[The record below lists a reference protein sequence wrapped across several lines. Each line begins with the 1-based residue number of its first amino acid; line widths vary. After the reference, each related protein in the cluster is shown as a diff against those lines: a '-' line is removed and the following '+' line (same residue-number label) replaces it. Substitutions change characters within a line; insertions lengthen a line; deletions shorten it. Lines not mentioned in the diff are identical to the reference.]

1 MRDKIPKLLVL
12 AVVPALLY
20 VVLLGAL
27 PLIEPDEGRY
37 SDIPSLMNRLSDY
50 VTPRLQHVVYLEKPP
65 LVYWAT
71 ALSFQLFGESEW
83 SSRLFVG
90 LCAWGCILLTYF
102 MGRRLSDERTGLYAA
117 AVLSTMLYTFLLGR
131 IHILDLPLT
140 LFVCLAV
147 WTGFLHFRAGAAR
160 RWRLWLTYL
169 FAALAFLAK
178 GLIGLVFPFA
188 ILFVWLLSVGR
199 WREVPRLVS
208 PVGILV
214 LLAVSLPWVILVQKA
229 NPDFLWF
236 FFVQEHFLRY
246 TTTMHGRDQG
256 FWYYIPVLIGG
267 TLPWSAFLWKL
278 LRERPAEEAPL
289 FAKEDRRFLWS
300 WFWFIL
306 LFFTASSSK
315 LVPYIAPVFLPAALY
330 FGRLI
335 RSFGESAASAGSHTL
350 RLLPVAVQAAL
361 FIAVLVLPPF
371 LRNTQLGGD
380 LVLLISER
388 WPLLVAAPIA
398 LQVALLVVPEALW
411 RRTGR
416 GWFVSAYAIT
426 VLFLASLLPAA
437 GDLLGPY
444 KSVRPVVEAMKTHM
458 PAGRDLYQY
467 RIAMYGIDFYA
478 KVRTP
483 IVDDFGELGFGIAK
497 LPPDER
503 ERYFLHSERFYELVK
518 EKGDIYCVTQ
528 YKERLNELKKR
539 VPVLEIL
546 WDNGA
551 YYLLRLRG

>member
-1 MRDKIPKLLVL
+1 MKGNFSKLFILVI
-12 AVVPALLY
+12 VPALLY

-37 SDIPSLMNRLSDY
+37 SDIPSLMNRLNDY

-71 ALSFQLFGESEW
+71 ALSFKAFGEGEW

-102 MGRRLSDERTGLYAA
+102 MGRRLSDERTGLYGAA
-117 AVLSTMLYTFLLGR
+117 ALSTMLYVFLLGR

-147 WTGFLHFRAGAAR
+147 WAGFLHFREAGKR
-160 RWRLWLTYL
+160 RWRLWFTYL

-178 GLIGLVFPFA
+178 GLIGVVFPFA

-214 LLAVSLPWVILVQKA
+214 FLAVSLPWVILVQRA

-246 TTTMHGRDQG
+246 TTKMHGRDQG
-256 FWYYIPVLIGG
+256 FWYYIPVLIAG

-278 LRERPAEEAPL
+278 LRERPADEAPL
-289 FAKEDRRFLWS
+289 FAREDRRFLWS

-306 LFFTASSSK
+306 IFFTVSSSK
-315 LVPYIAPVFLPAALY
+315 LVPYIAPVFLPVAVF

-335 RSFGESAASAGSHTL
+335 RSFEEGGLAAEGRIV
-350 RLLPVAVQAAL
+350 RLIPVAVTTVL
-361 FIAVLVLPPF
+361 FVVVLVLPPF

-388 WPLLVAAPIA
+388 WPFLVLAPIA
-398 LQVALLVVPEALW
+398 LQIALLIVPEVCL
-411 RRTGR
+411 RRTGG
-416 GWFVSAYAIT
+416 GWFVSVYAIS

-437 GDLLGPY
+437 NDLLGPY
-444 KSVRPVVEAMKTHM
+444 KSVRPVVEAMKTHL
-458 PAGRDLYQY
+458 PPGRDLYQY

-503 ERYFLHSERFYELVK
+503 ERYFLPSEKFYGIVK

-528 YKERLNELKKR
+528 YKERLYELQKR
-539 VPVLEIL
+539 LPHVEIL
-546 WDNGA
+546 WENGA
-551 YYLLRLRG
+551 FYLLRLRG

>member
-1 MRDKIPKLLVL
+1 LNGRFPKLFILV
-12 AVVPALLY
+12 VVPALLY

-147 WTGFLHFRAGAAR
+147 WMGFLHFREGGG
-160 RWRLWLTYL
+160 RWRLWLAYG

-178 GLIGLVFPFA
+178 GLIGVVFPFA
-188 ILFVWLLSVGR
+188 ILALWLLSVGR
-199 WREVPRLVS
+199 WREVPRLIS
-208 PVGILV
+208 PVGILFF
-214 LLAVSLPWVILVQKA
+214 LALSLPWLILVQRA

-246 TTTMHGRDQG
+246 TTKMHGRDQG
-256 FWYYIPVLIGG
+256 FWYYIPVLVGG
-267 TLPWSAFLWKL
+267 TLPWCAFLWKL
-278 LRERPAEEAPL
+278 LRERRSEEQPL
-289 FAKEDRRFLWS
+289 FARDDRRFLWS

-330 FGRLI
+330 FGRLV
-335 RSFGESAASAGSHTL
+335 RSFEDGAVAALSRRAHL
-350 RLLPVAVQAAL
+350 IPVAVQTAL

-371 LRNTQLGGD
+371 LRNTQIGGD

-398 LQVALLVVPEALW
+398 LQIALLVLPDYFE

-416 GWFVSAYAIT
+416 GWFVSVYAVS

-437 GDLLGPY
+437 NDLLGPY
-444 KSVRPVVEAMKTHM
+444 KSVRPVVEAMKIHL

-503 ERYFLHSERFYELVK
+503 ARYFLLSEKFYELVK

-528 YKERLNELKKR
+528 YKERLNELQKR
-539 VPVLEIL
+539 LSSVEIL
-546 WDNGA
+546 WENGA
-551 YYLLRLRG
+551 FYLLRLRG

>member
-1 MRDKIPKLLVL
+1 VKERIPKLLILV
-12 AVVPALLY
+12 VVPALLY

-71 ALSFQLFGESEW
+71 ALSFRLFGESEW

-147 WTGFLHFRAGAAR
+147 WMGFLHFREGGGR
-160 RWRLWLTYL
+160 KWRLWLAYG

-188 ILFVWLLSVGR
+188 ILFVWILSVGR
-199 WREVPRLVS
+199 WRELPRLIS
-208 PVGILV
+208 PVGIL
-214 LLAVSLPWVILVQKA
+214 LFLAISLPWLILVQRA

-246 TTTMHGRDQG
+246 TTKMHGRDQG
-256 FWYYIPVLIGG
+256 FWYYIPVLIAG
-267 TLPWSAFLWKL
+267 TLPWSAFLWKFL
-278 LRERPAEEAPL
+278 KERPREEQPL
-289 FAKEDRRFLWS
+289 FAREDRRFLWS

-315 LVPYIAPVFLPAALY
+315 LVPYIAPLFLPAALY
-330 FGRLI
+330 IGRMVRSFESGGAAGSRTVRLI
-335 RSFGESAASAGSHTL
+335 
-350 RLLPVAVQAAL
+350 PVATMAAL

-388 WPLLVAAPIA
+388 WPFFVAAPVLLQIA
-398 LQVALLVVPEALW
+398 LLAIPEYVR

-416 GWFVSAYAIT
+416 GWFLSVYAIS

-437 GDLLGPY
+437 NDLLSPY
-444 KSVRPVVEAMKTHM
+444 KSVRPVVEAMKTHL
-458 PAGRDLYQY
+458 PPGQELYQY
-467 RIAMYGIDFYA
+467 RIAMYGIDFYT
-478 KVRTP
+478 KIRTP

-497 LPPDER
+497 LSPDER
-503 ERYFLHSERFYELVK
+503 ARYFLSSENFYQLVK

-528 YKERLNELKKR
+528 YKERLNELQKR
-539 VPVLEIL
+539 LSSVEIL
-546 WDNGA
+546 WENGA
-551 YYLLRLRG
+551 FYLLRLKG